1 MNENIKNLVKRAGFI
16 LWADESWNPGDVVDW
31 SSRYDNELVA
41 YTRLLVNE
49 VLRLQAEGTDV
60 ANYYGVEPAPE
71 MESIE
76 LDFSD
81 KELLQYMKLAHEQDI
96 TFNKF
101 VETALRR
108 AIEEAEIENDEPQKP
123 ANLYGK

>member
-1 MNENIKNLVKRAGFI
+1 MNKNVKNLVKRAGFI
-16 LWADESWNPGDVVDW
+16 LWANESWNPGDVVDW
-31 SSRYDNELVA
+31 GSRYDNELVA

-60 ANYYGVEPAPE
+60 ANYYGVEPAPA

-81 KELLQYMKLAHEQDI
+81 EELLQYMKLAHTKDI

-101 VETALRR
+101 VENALRA
-108 AIEEAEIENDEPQKP
+108 AIEKADADDETST
-123 ANLYGK
+123 AS

>member
-1 MNENIKNLVKRAGFI
+1 MNENVKNLIRQAGFV
-16 LWADESWNPGDVVDW
+16 LWDDEEWNPGDVVDW
-31 SSRYDNELVA
+31 GSRYDTELVE

-49 VLRLQAEGTDV
+49 VLRLQREGTDV
-60 ANYYGVEPAPE
+60 ANYYGVDPAPA

-76 LDFSD
+76 VDFGD
-81 KELLQYMKLAHEQDI
+81 EELLQYMKLAHDRDI

-108 AIEEAEIENDEPQKP
+108 AIEEAD
-123 ANLYGK
+123 ADLDGK

>member
-1 MNENIKNLVKRAGFI
+1 MNENVKNLVKRAGFI
-16 LWADESWNPGDVVDW
+16 LWANESWNPGDVVDW
-31 SSRYDNELVA
+31 GSRYDNELVA

-60 ANYYGVEPAPE
+60 ANYYGVEPAPA

-81 KELLQYMKLAHEQDI
+81 EELLQYMKLAHTKDI

-101 VETALRR
+101 VENALRA
-108 AIEEAEIENDEPQKP
+108 AIEKEDADDETST
-123 ANLYGK
+123 AS